1 MTIYN
6 QLKLKQMKLKSILFA
21 AVMTTIATLLIC
33 FSPKRPY
40 RRDYQIEVTQSK
52 MQVWDGERY
61 VGELPFYDTA
71 NLTALDNLI
80 ILDNQ

>member
-1 MTIYN
+1 MQI
-6 QLKLKQMKLKSILFA
+6 KSILLA
-21 AVMTTIATLLIC
+21 ASVTIIATLLIY

-40 RRDYQIEVTQSK
+40 RRDYQIEVTQEK
-52 MQVWDGERY
+52 MEVWDGDRY